1 MITVSQIRGAAGAEY
16 YCSGGAEGPDAVSY
30 YLDGEAHE
38 EPPGVWSG
46 TGAEALGL
54 SGEVTDHAMRSVF
67 GEYLTPD
74 GQRIGRAARGVEQA
88 RARLAAALAAEPG
101 ADETRREAIRAE
113 VEGSS
118 PTTGYDFTFSP
129 PKSVTVLHT
138 AKVRMENLA
147 AAAGDQVEAA
157 RHRADR
163 RAIEAAVMAGSRA
176 AMDHLADHAMTRVGR
191 HGAGVTGQW
200 MPAPGLVVA
209 SFLQFT
215 NRNVDP
221 QLHVHNTTLNRVR
234 SEDGAWRALDGRD
247 LMRHQ
252 HAAGAVGQAVMRDQL
267 AATLG
272 LDSWEVRDNGAAEVA
287 FVPEE
292 ICRLLSS
299 RRAEIER
306 RYAPA
311 VAALEEAKG
320 RALTDRE
327 LWHVR
332 QELNLASRRGKSAAA
347 PETIAEIAER
357 VDALVAA
364 DGQSFELVCADFDA
378 HQARGHS
385 RGGEALVEWSAEA
398 VVSEAIAACGETSA
412 TFRAPDLTAEILRR
426 LPPVLGLSPAETKEL
441 AERLTAA
448 ARNHPD
454 LVQVSGRRGADPGAD
469 PYGRPTDDQ
478 FAATF
483 TLEAE
488 QALRRLAVQRG
499 ALRLDAADVAAW
511 LDANAPTIGA
521 DQRAAVKGIASSDA
535 ILSVLVGPA
544 GTGKSFAMGTLA
556 GAWSDL
562 TDGRV
567 IGLATSEIATNVLR
581 DDGLDHALN
590 IAQFLTAQERLDA
603 GSTHAGD
610 RAWILRTTDV
620 VMVDEAS
627 MVSTR
632 DLTAIR
638 ERVETAG
645 ARLVLTGDPHQLG
658 AVEAGGVMGLL
669 EDRAE
674 TFTLAEVR
682 RFHESWE
689 RDASLRLR
697 AGDRE
702 ALDVYDAHGRVL
714 GYSDPRETVT
724 AAARA
729 WVADH
734 LDGRDVLAVAASN
747 RLAGEVSRSVRDMLI
762 SLGEVDDGPGV
773 QLGRDHNLASVGDL
787 VQARRLDR
795 SLGLV
800 NREVYR
806 VTALTGDDGLDVVS
820 VRTGEHRHVP
830 ASYAS
835 HDLALAYASTV
846 HAAQGRTADA
856 CHYVT
861 DTTPEAA
868 SLYVGFTRGQVRNT
882 AHVAL
887 TTTPENVA
895 PGVNATVTRPG
906 AIQALAAA
914 FDRDPT
920 GRAALVELEADAE
933 RQSSAAEILARTEDT
948 TRAACQARLERHLDD
963 LVADGTL
970 AEADR
975 ARLCADQGT
984 KHLARVLRAVEQS
997 GADPRE
1003 VLHDAVTCRPLT
1015 DADSVAQVLSARIT
1029 GGRPLPPPA
1038 ADTTTLPGDLDTPDA
1053 ERLTALHDRAAKRVT
1068 ELGTRAAAEPPAWAL
1083 DVLGPIPTPEDP
1095 RRAEWVQRAGTIA
1108 AHREA
1113 TGWTDPHRLL
1123 PPPPTGPHATER
1135 RTWHLAAW
1143 DAAGRPAHERD
1154 AALLSDGQLRIRL
1167 RAERDAHAIRPHDA
1181 TPDLRAAELARE
1193 RARQDAA
1200 LHNREADLAHA
1211 AGDTAEAAR
1220 LLEQAAQLRAEETLH
1235 SHDAEKAIR
1244 EVETFTTW
1252 TEVYGPTLAEA
1263 DRIRGE
1269 AQARGITLDDQPD
1282 QTTAPEWLAAERAA
1296 RQADDAHRVVTEPD
1310 IHHTGDHAETV
1321 EVDPA
1326 ELDALPEIPLLGS
1339 EARRAA
1345 LEVDCEAFAHRAAD
1359 TRSHDAAEPIGT
1371 DAQRHRRWVL
1381 DEAAA
1386 AAAVDTHSDYDAAG
1400 SD

>member
-46 TGAEALGL
+46 AGAEALGL

-74 GQRIGRAARGVEQA
+74 GQQIGRAARGVERA
-88 RARLAAALAAEPG
+88 RARLAVALAAEPD
-101 ADETRREAIRAE
+101 ADEARREAIRAE

-147 AAAGDQVEAA
+147 AAAGDLVEAA

-163 RAIEAAVMAGSRA
+163 LAIEAAVMAGSRA

-191 HGAGVTGQW
+191 HGAGSTGRW

-267 AATLG
+267 AATHG

-306 RYAPA
+306 RYAPT

-378 HQARGHS
+378 HQARAHDQG
-385 RGGEALVEWSAEA
+385 RGPLTEWSAEA

-499 ALRLDAADVAAW
+499 AHRLDAADVAAW
-511 LDANAPTIGA
+511 LDTNAPTIGE
-521 DQRAAVKGIASSDA
+521 DQRAAVTGIASSDA
-535 ILSVLVGPA
+535 VLSVLVGPA

-562 TDGRV
+562 TGDGRV

-590 IAQFLTAQERLDA
+590 IAQFLAAQERLDA
-603 GSTHAGD
+603 GSTHAHD
-610 RAWILRTTDV
+610 RVWVLRTSDV

-627 MVSTR
+627 MV
-632 DLTAIR
+632 
-638 ERVETAG
+638 G
-645 ARLVLTGDPHQLG
+645 TG
-658 AVEAGGVMGLL
+658 
-669 EDRAE
+669 
-674 TFTLAEVR
+674 T
-682 RFHESWE
+682 
-689 RDASLRLR
+689 
-697 AGDRE
+697 
-702 ALDVYDAHGRVL
+702 
-714 GYSDPRETVT
+714 
-724 AAARA
+724 
-729 WVADH
+729 
-734 LDGRDVLAVAASN
+734 
-747 RLAGEVSRSVRDMLI
+747 
-762 SLGEVDDGPGV
+762 
-773 QLGRDHNLASVGDL
+773 
-787 VQARRLDR
+787 
-795 SLGLV
+795 
-800 NREVYR
+800 
-806 VTALTGDDGLDVVS
+806 
-820 VRTGEHRHVP
+820 
-830 ASYAS
+830 
-835 HDLALAYASTV
+835 
-846 HAAQGRTADA
+846 
-856 CHYVT
+856 
-861 DTTPEAA
+861 
-868 SLYVGFTRGQVRNT
+868 
-882 AHVAL
+882 
-887 TTTPENVA
+887 
-895 PGVNATVTRPG
+895 
-906 AIQALAAA
+906 
-914 FDRDPT
+914 
-920 GRAALVELEADAE
+920 
-933 RQSSAAEILARTEDT
+933 
-948 TRAACQARLERHLDD
+948 
-963 LVADGTL
+963 
-970 AEADR
+970 
-975 ARLCADQGT
+975 
-984 KHLARVLRAVEQS
+984 
-997 GADPRE
+997 
-1003 VLHDAVTCRPLT
+1003 
-1015 DADSVAQVLSARIT
+1015 
-1029 GGRPLPPPA
+1029 
-1038 ADTTTLPGDLDTPDA
+1038 
-1053 ERLTALHDRAAKRVT
+1053 
-1068 ELGTRAAAEPPAWAL
+1068 
-1083 DVLGPIPTPEDP
+1083 
-1095 RRAEWVQRAGTIA
+1095 
-1108 AHREA
+1108 
-1113 TGWTDPHRLL
+1113 
-1123 PPPPTGPHATER
+1123 
-1135 RTWHLAAW
+1135 
-1143 DAAGRPAHERD
+1143 
-1154 AALLSDGQLRIRL
+1154 
-1167 RAERDAHAIRPHDA
+1167 
-1181 TPDLRAAELARE
+1181 
-1193 RARQDAA
+1193 
-1200 LHNREADLAHA
+1200 
-1211 AGDTAEAAR
+1211 
-1220 LLEQAAQLRAEETLH
+1220 
-1235 SHDAEKAIR
+1235 
-1244 EVETFTTW
+1244 
-1252 TEVYGPTLAEA
+1252 
-1263 DRIRGE
+1263 
-1269 AQARGITLDDQPD
+1269 
-1282 QTTAPEWLAAERAA
+1282 
-1296 RQADDAHRVVTEPD
+1296 
-1310 IHHTGDHAETV
+1310 
-1321 EVDPA
+1321 
-1326 ELDALPEIPLLGS
+1326 
-1339 EARRAA
+1339 
-1345 LEVDCEAFAHRAAD
+1345 
-1359 TRSHDAAEPIGT
+1359 
-1371 DAQRHRRWVL
+1371 
-1381 DEAAA
+1381 
-1386 AAAVDTHSDYDAAG
+1386 
-1400 SD
+1400 